1 MSWRS
6 VLAIRVGKPLGASAA
21 VSSDTRAAIMPGK
34 LVRSFLSARL
44 EGDMTEHNGVVA
56 AKPAARDVSSREPH
70 PVDRGPPIDLL

>member
-44 EGDMTEHNGVVA
+44 EGDTTEHNGG
-56 AKPAARDVSSREPH
+56 SRGETGGEGRVFPGAS
-70 PVDRGPPIDLL
+70 PS